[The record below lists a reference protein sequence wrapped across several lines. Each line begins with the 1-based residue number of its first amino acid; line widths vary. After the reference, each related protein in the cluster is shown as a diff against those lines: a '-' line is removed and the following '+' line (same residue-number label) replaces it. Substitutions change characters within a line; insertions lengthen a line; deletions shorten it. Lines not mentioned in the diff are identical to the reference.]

1 MTNRDRGVVAAL
13 GAVLVALVLVVL
25 LPGAGSA
32 PGVSDAGPSA
42 EPSAGSSAVPPA
54 VYREGMVG
62 RPSSINPLT
71 ARTQADRDLA
81 ALIFSG
87 LVALGPDGTYRPDL
101 ASGWTV
107 NAKGDSWTFTIR
119 PDARWQDGEPVT
131 AADVV
136 FTVDVLKD
144 PAYTG
149 PLASSWREVTATA
162 VDDTTVR
169 FDLATPLGGFLE
181 AATVGLLPEH
191 LLRDTPIET
200 LADAPFSLQPI
211 GSGPFVLTSWNAE
224 SASLV
229 PADLADT
236 PIVDASP
243 GASPGSEASP
253 GSASVDP
260 GASPSAGSAGAAG
273 SAGVS
278 PLPSADSSAPSPTPS
293 AAAGRALPGIA
304 MSFYPDATA
313 LEAAYRAGELDAAVG
328 LAPSTAQDLAAVPG
342 NRLLTYPRTTLSA
355 IALDLR
361 PGSGELRMPKVR
373 RALLSAIDRAKV
385 IGDVYGGAAVRADSP
400 IPPSSWAFDPKAA
413 RPVRFDPKRTA
424 TDLKASGWKKL
435 ATGWAAPGMR
445 KPYVMELIAPDAES
459 NPTGMG
465 LAEAVGQAWRDVGF
479 KVTVTGLPPATFVD
493 RLQKGDFTAA
503 AIDVAVGLDPDLYP
517 LFASTQV
524 VSGGSNVSGIQ
535 DVDLDHDLIAARAPG
550 TLAARKAAFSKLQ
563 KRLADKNYLLPI
575 AFRNDL
581 VVVSDRLQ
589 GPQVRELGDSSDR
602 FWDVL
607 TWRLAE
613 GR

>member
-1 MTNRDRGVVAAL
+1 MTVRDRGIVAAL
-13 GAVLVALVLVVL
+13 GAVLVALVLLVL
-25 LPGAGSA
+25 LSGSGSA
-32 PGVSDAGPSA
+32 PGIGDAGPSA
-42 EPSAGSSAVPPA
+42 EPSAGSSTELPA

-87 LVALGPDGTYRPDL
+87 LVALGPDGAYRPDV
-101 ASGWTV
+101 ASGWTE
-107 NAKGDSWTFTIR
+107 NDKGDSWTFTIR

-162 VDDTTVR
+162 IDDSTVR

-224 SASLV
+224 TANLI
-229 PADLADT
+229 PAILADT
-236 PIVDASP
+236 PIVDAPP
-243 GASPGSEASP
+243 GASPTSGASSGPEAS
-253 GSASVDP
+253 G
-260 GASPSAGSAGAAG
+260 PSAGSAAPGFGA
-273 SAGVS
+273 
-278 PLPSADSSAPSPTPS
+278 PS
-293 AAAGRALPGIA
+293 AASGAPSTGPTVAPPVAVGPALPGIA
-304 MSFYPDATA
+304 LSFYPDAAA
-313 LEAAYRAGELDAAVG
+313 LASAYRAGDLDAAVG
-328 LAPSTAQDLAAVPG
+328 LAPSVARDLGAAPG

-373 RALLSAIDRAKV
+373 HALLAAIDRAKV
-385 IGDVYGGAAVRADSP
+385 IAGVYGGAAVRADSP
-400 IPPSSWAFDPKAA
+400 IPPSSWAFDKKAA
-413 RPVRFDPKRTA
+413 KTVKFDPKRTA
-424 TDLKASGWKKL
+424 ADLKASGWKKL
-435 ATGWAAPGMR
+435 AGGWATPGAR
-445 KPYVMELIAPDAES
+445 KPYLMEIIAPDAGS
-459 NPTGMG
+459 NPTGMA

-493 RLQKGDFTAA
+493 RLQKGDFAAA

-524 VSGGSNVSGIQ
+524 ISGGSNVTGIQ
-535 DVDLDHDLIAARAPG
+535 DVDLDRDLIAARAPG
-550 TLAARKAAFSKLQ
+550 TLEARKQAFSNLQ
-563 KRLADKNYLLPI
+563 SRLADKNYLLPI
-575 AFRNDL
+575 AFRNEL

-607 TWRLAE
+607 TWRLAD